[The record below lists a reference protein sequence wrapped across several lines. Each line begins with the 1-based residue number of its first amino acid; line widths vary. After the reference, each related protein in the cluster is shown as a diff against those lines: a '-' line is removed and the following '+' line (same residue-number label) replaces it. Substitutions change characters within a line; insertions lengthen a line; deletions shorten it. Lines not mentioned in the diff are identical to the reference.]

1 MRTTKEPPWR
11 NLGGRIKLLTVAGKG
26 PQHLDAA
33 RRSQRPLPPR
43 GGSPTHRQLHRQ
55 RTVMTGLIG
64 KASKSLELL
73 AFDGKCKSGLP
84 TARKIRINPRGEC
97 VGAVHTCLP
106 GHGKATRARAG
117 KSTFA

>member
-1 MRTTKEPPWR
+1 
-11 NLGGRIKLLTVAGKG
+11 
-26 PQHLDAA
+26 
-33 RRSQRPLPPR
+33 
-43 GGSPTHRQLHRQ
+43 
-55 RTVMTGLIG
+55 MTGLIG

-73 AFDGKCKSGLP
+73 AFDGQYESGLP
-84 TARKIRINPRGEC
+84 TARKIRINPRSEC